1 MKKMKENKNRVMVIG
16 AMKAGMFKDQ
26 LTARRIKHYVEH
38 RNGNA
43 VFTYVADDAEQ
54 AQLWATLRA

>member
-1 MKKMKENKNRVMVIG
+1 MVIG
-16 AMKAGMFKDQ
+16 AFKAGMFKDQ

-43 VFTYVADDAEQ
+43 VFTYVAEIAEQ